1 VLLAPSRPLAPSVRG
16 QLEKLRAEFGGRIV
30 EPLHLT
36 VERTDGEDAR
46 GLAAAVR
53 RCAARLRPVPVRG
66 ESLFV
71 MPSPYRGGDVL
82 KVDVARDEAVAT
94 EIATVRSAIRAAGL
108 RSLYGDGRS
117 MSVTILELIGRPGSL
132 DPERWALPLELFTAD
147 ELLVSRIVGASTYDI
162 LDRVGI

>member
-1 VLLAPSRPLAPSVRG
+1 
-16 QLEKLRAEFGGRIV
+16 
-30 EPLHLT
+30 
-36 VERTDGEDAR
+36 
-46 GLAAAVR
+46 
-53 RCAARLRPVPVRG
+53 
-66 ESLFV
+66 

-82 KVDVARDEAVAT
+82 KVEVARDEAVAT

-117 MSVTILELIGRPGSL
+117 MSVTILERVGRPGSL